1 MFFLRFP
8 MSFEFLS
15 EKFDHSVYETRDPSL
30 TIKKFEQR
38 GAGAKLDNKYLCYF
52 IKLSPDSDER
62 LASSSFFFLCS

>member
-1 MFFLRFP
+1 

-38 GAGAKLDNKYLCYF
+38 GAGAELDNKF
-52 IKLSPDSDER
+52 DNI
-62 LASSSFFFLCS
+62 